1 MHRAASATLGVAML
15 LVVPSAALGD
25 GTVVV
30 KYADGASSKA
40 RSAALERAGVRS
52 TLGQVAVNNAR
63 IVRVEGDVAKA
74 VATLNRSKT
83 VDYAAVNGE
92 VKALATPNDARF
104 GELYGIHNTGSTG
117 GTADADIDGPEGW
130 DAAGLGSFPSTGGA
144 KVGIVDTGID
154 GAHEDLAGK
163 VVECAAVNTSD
174 QVVEGECAD
183 GHGHGTHVAGT
194 IAGKANNGVGVAG
207 VAFNADL
214 AICRG
219 LDASGSGTFAG
230 VANCVTWLAS
240 KGVDV
245 ISMSLGG
252 STNDPTMAAAATAAW
267 ADGTGTLL
275 VAAAGNGGN
284 STPSYPAAY
293 PEVVSVAATDN
304 TDARAWFSTFND
316 DVEIAAPGVD
326 VLSAIPGNGYRTMSG
341 TSMATPHVSGVA
353 ALIAGSAPDMTP
365 AQVRE
370 RLTAAVDDKG
380 AAGRD
385 PEFGFGRV
393 TLSKAFG

>member
-15 LVVPSAALGD
+15 LVVPSTALAD
-25 GTVVV
+25 GEVVV
-30 KYADGASSKA
+30 KYADGGSAKA
-40 RSAALERAGVRS
+40 RSAAQERAGVRS
-52 TLGQVAVNNAR
+52 SLGRVAANGAR
-63 IVRVEGDVAKA
+63 IVRVKGDAA
-74 VATLNRSKT
+74 TAAATLNRSST
-83 VDYAAVNGE
+83 VEYAAVNGR
-92 VKALATPNDARF
+92 VSILATPNDARF
-104 GELYGIHNTGSTG
+104 GELWGLNN
-117 GTADADIDGPEGW
+117 ANDADLDAPEGW
-130 DAAGLGSFPSTGGA
+130 DAAGLGAFPADGGA
-144 KVGIVDTGID
+144 TVGIVDTGID
-154 GAHEDLAGK
+154 ANHEDLAGK
-163 VVECAAVNTSD
+163 VTACAAVSASD

-194 IAGKANNGVGVAG
+194 AAATANNGVGVAG
-207 VAFNADL
+207 VAFNAQL

-252 STNDPTMAAAATAAW
+252 ATDDPTMAAAATAAW
-267 ADGTGTLL
+267 ANGTGTVI

-284 STPSYPAAY
+284 ATPSYPAAY
-293 PEVVSVAATDN
+293 PEVISVAATDN
-304 TDARAWFSTFND
+304 ADARAWFSTFNA
-316 DVEIAAPGVD
+316 DVEVAAPGVD
-326 VLSAIPGNGYRTMSG
+326 ILSAKLGGGYVTMSG
-341 TSMATPHVSGVA
+341 TSMATPHVAGVA
-353 ALIAGSAPDMTP
+353 ALIAGSSADLTP
-365 AQVRE
+365 ADIRT
-370 RLTAAVDDKG
+370 RLDAAVDDKG

>member
-1 MHRAASATLGVAML
+1 M
-15 LVVPSAALGD
+15 
-25 GTVVV
+25 
-30 KYADGASSKA
+30 
-40 RSAALERAGVRS
+40 
-52 TLGQVAVNNAR
+52 NA
-63 IVRVEGDVAKA
+63 
-74 VATLNRSKT
+74 
-83 VDYAAVNGE
+83 
-92 VKALATPNDARF
+92 
-104 GELYGIHNTGSTG
+104 
-117 GTADADIDGPEGW
+117 
-130 DAAGLGSFPSTGGA
+130 
-144 KVGIVDTGID
+144 
-154 GAHEDLAGK
+154 
-163 VVECAAVNTSD
+163 SD

-267 ADGTGTLL
+267 ADGTGTLI

-293 PEVVSVAATDN
+293 PEVVSVAATDS
-304 TDARAWFSTFND
+304 TDTRAWFSTFND
-316 DVEIAAPGVD
+316 DVEVAAPGVD
-326 VLSAIPGNGYRTMSG
+326 VLSTVPGNAYRTMSG

-353 ALIAGSAPDMTP
+353 ALIAGSAPDLTP

-385 PEFGFGRV
+385 PEYGFGRV